1 MLVQLINYVIMF
13 SVTFMK
19 KCMQMGTFGPGPNV
33 AATFGPVAA
42 IFGPT
47 GQNMDAIFGP
57 TGQNMDA
64 IFGPGADIIWHG
76 GTEYGS
82 HILSGRPST
91 AAKFGPGPNLAAL
104 INPLDNF

>member
-33 AATFGPVAA
+33 AATFGPVVA

-57 TGQNMDA
+57 IPDR
-64 IFGPGADIIWHG
+64 IWMR
-76 GTEYGS
+76 Y
-82 HILSGRPST
+82 LVLGRT
-91 AAKFGPGPNLAAL
+91 
-104 INPLDNF
+104 

>member
-57 TGQNMDA
+57 
-64 IFGPGADIIWHG
+64 GADIIWHG

-82 HILSGRPST
+82 HILSGIDQVRQ
-91 AAKFGPGPNLAAL
+91 PNLVPDQIWL
-104 INPLDNF
+104 P